1 MMVFTRH
8 RLSRTITLCVAALF
22 LVFGVILT
30 PSQSQQRPMNRV
42 VIALNGEPDSLDG
55 HESSNSLNLS
65 TFPLLYDKLAEFDAD
80 MNLVPQLATEWSVS
94 RDGMTWTFKLRRGV
108 KFHDGSP
115 VNGDAVKRSIERTVA
130 DSRLRNWFTS
140 IKSVASPDD
149 STVTVT
155 TEKPFLFLPQRLA
168 TPPGSIVHPSAKGRT
183 AAFGASP
190 IGSGPFKFKEW
201 VRGNKIVLEKNP
213 DHWNARATNIDQI
226 EFRFL
231 PDDSGRAIAL
241 ETGEIDF
248 ALPLTPQEAER
259 LKRNNDITIYN
270 ARSLRWFGL
279 YMNLMK
285 KPFDDVRVRHA
296 IAHAIDKDAIVR
308 TTMAGYA
315 KVADSPLPPGVWGY
329 KSFPQY
335 AYNPQRARQLLTE
348 AGLPNG
354 FSATMWVP
362 TGNYLNAVQVS
373 EAAAAM
379 LERVG
384 IKLKLETMEA
394 GRWIV
399 QLRSRGPR
407 EATWEMSYYGFGTW
421 TGEPD
426 YALGLLF
433 HTEQF
438 APGGSNRQF
447 YSNSRV
453 DSLLDIGHRT
463 VDDRQRRLIYESI
476 QDQIW
481 KDQPWAY
488 LFYGNQ
494 VMGSRRAVRNV
505 QILPSE
511 TVLFR
516 EARVSR

>member
-1 MMVFTRH
+1 MMTFVR
-8 RLSRTITLCVAALF
+8 RRPGRVIALGAAALF
-22 LVFGVILT
+22 LIFGAVLT
-30 PSQSQQRPMNRV
+30 PSQAQRAPNRLV
-42 VIALNGEPDSLDG
+42 VALQAEPDSLDG

-65 TFPLLYDKLAEFDAD
+65 TFPLLYDKLAEFDGD
-80 MNLVPQLATEWSVS
+80 MTLTPQMATEWAVS
-94 RDGMTWTFKLRRGV
+94 RDGLTWTFKLRRGHR
-108 KFHDGSP
+108 FHDGSP
-115 VNGDAVKRSIERTVA
+115 VNAEAVKRSIERTITEG
-130 DSRLRNWFTS
+130 RLRNWFVA
-140 IKSVASPDD
+140 IKTVTAVDD
-149 STVTVT
+149 ATVTVT
-155 TEKPFLFLPQRLA
+155 TDQPFLFTPHRLS
-168 TPPGSIVHPSAKGRT
+168 TPAGSIVHPSARGRA

-213 DHWNARATNIDQI
+213 DHWAARATNIDQI
-226 EFRFL
+226 EYRFL

-259 LKRNNDITIYN
+259 LKRNPDIIIHN

-329 KSFPQY
+329 KSFTPY
-335 AYNPQRARQLLTE
+335 AYNPQRARQLLAE
-348 AGLPNG
+348 AGHPNG

-362 TGNYLNAVQVS
+362 IGTYTNAQQVS

-384 IKLKLETMEA
+384 IRLKLETMEA

-399 QLRSRGPR
+399 QLRSRGPS
-407 EATWEMSYYGFGTW
+407 EATWEMTYYGFGTW

-433 HTEQF
+433 HSDQF
-438 APGGSNRQF
+438 APRGSNRQF
-447 YSNSRV
+447 YNNNRI
-453 DSLLDIGHRT
+453 DSLLDIGKRT
-463 VDDRQRRLIYESI
+463 VDDRHRRLIYESI

-488 LFYGNQ
+488 MFYGNQ
-494 VMGSRRAVRNV
+494 IMGSRRAVRNV

-511 TVLFR
+511 TVLLR